1 MLTSRR
7 QTLAC
12 APSDDQARSEMRSG
26 TTSPPGVVRQPSR
39 RSMPPSKSSLGSQ
52 CALPLFD
59 LLSTSELATSM
70 SGPAVALTDLSLAEV
85 SPVYELDRV
94 RLYEANCLEWLSRC
108 AEESLHAVVT
118 DPPYGLVEYHPK
130 QQAKMR
136 NGRGGVWRI
145 PPSYDGFRR
154 SPLPRFTT
162 LSMENLGELEDF
174 FEAWAK
180 VLYPALV
187 PGAHVLIASNPLV
200 SYLVSGAV
208 VRGGFERRGEL
219 VRLVMTMRGG
229 DRPKNAH
236 EEFPDVTVM
245 PRSMWE
251 PWLLFRK
258 PIHGRVQDNLRK
270 WKTGGLRRV
279 SGDQPFGDVIRS
291 SPTRSSERDLADHP
305 SLKPQAFLRHVV
317 RGILPLGEG
326 IVLDPFAGS
335 GSTLAAAHAVGYE
348 AVGVEIDPHYVKIA
362 CDAIPK
368 LASLN
373 LQKGTSAP

>member
-12 APSDDQARSEMRSG
+12 APSDDRARSETQSA
-26 TTSPPGVVRQPSR
+26 TTSRFGEVRPPSR
-39 RSMPPSKSSLGSQ
+39 RSMPPSKSSLASQ
-52 CALPLFD
+52 CAPRLFD
-59 LLSTSELATSM
+59 LLSTSGLAISM
-70 SGPAVALTDLSLAEV
+70 SEPAAALTDLGAAEV
-85 SPVYELDRV
+85 APVFELDRV
-94 RLYEANCLEWLSRC
+94 RLYEEDCLEWLSRC

-118 DPPYGLVEYHPK
+118 DPPYGLVEYHPQ

-136 NGRGGVWRI
+136 KGRGGVWRI

-162 LSMENLGELEDF
+162 LSTEDLGQLEDF
-174 FEAWAK
+174 FEVWAK
-180 VLYPALV
+180 ALYPTLV

-236 EEFPDVTVM
+236 DEFPDVTVM

-279 SGDQPFGDVIRS
+279 SDDQPFGDVIRS
-291 SPTRSSERDLADHP
+291 SPTRSNERGLADHP

-335 GSTLAAAHAVGYE
+335 GSTLAAAHAIGYE
-348 AVGVEIDPHYVKIA
+348 AIGVEIDPHYVKVA

-368 LASLN
+368 LARLPLS
-373 LQKGTSAP
+373 TASSAH